1 MNRYLVELRTLCDW
15 QSRLGDPVLHW
26 KRGASAMEVAI
37 QWTMAS
43 VRPGSGLPKC
53 VEQVLKTVP
62 GGDHCSV
69 KLAIPELQTEL
80 DGKGK
85 PSQTDLWVLLNSAA
99 GLLSLSVEAK
109 ADESFGE
116 VTGKWLD
123 VKKDEGRWVRLR
135 SVCAELGLDADGEL
149 VKGLMYQLLHR
160 TVATLKEAREWKA
173 SAAVML
179 VQCFGE
185 GSHESERSWRHFSD
199 LCAALGADSRRGELS
214 RAVGVPGPMPLWIGW
229 LDCTC
234 ASDRTVADVL
244 GQSRSSLRSQLSR
257 GQAEPSR
264 ADSESMRGDAI
275 AE

>member
-26 KRGASAMEVAI
+26 KRGASAMELAI

-43 VRPGSGLPKC
+43 VRPGSGLPES

-62 GGDHCSV
+62 GGDRCRV

-85 PSQTDLWVLLNSAA
+85 PSQTDLWLLLDTAA
-99 GLLSLSVEAK
+99 GFVSLSVEAK

-116 VTGKWLD
+116 LTGKWLD

-135 SVCAELGLDADGEL
+135 SLCSELGLDPDGEL
-149 VKGLMYQLLHR
+149 VKALMYQLLHR

-185 GSHESERSWRHFSD
+185 GSRESEESWQHFRD

-214 RAVGVPGPMPLWIGW
+214 KAVRVPGPMPLWIGW
-229 LDCTC
+229 LDCPC

-244 GQSRSSLRSQLSR
+244 GQSRASLRSQLSR
-257 GQAEPSR
+257 VQVAPSQADP
-264 ADSESMRGDAI
+264 ESMGRDAT
-275 AE
+275 AV

>member
-1 MNRYLVELRTLCDW
+1 MSRYLTELRTLCDW

-26 KRGASAMEVAI
+26 KRGASAMELAI
-37 QWTMAS
+37 QWTIAS
-43 VRPGSGLPKC
+43 VRPGSGLPER
-53 VEQVLKTVP
+53 VEQVLKSVP
-62 GGDHCSV
+62 GGDGCRV

-85 PSQTDLWVLLNSAA
+85 PSQTDLWVLLDSAA
-99 GLLSLSVEAK
+99 GFLSLSVEAK

-116 VTGKWLD
+116 LTAKWLD

-135 SVCAELGLDADGEL
+135 SLCSELGLDPDGEL

-160 TVATLKEAREWKA
+160 TVATLREAREWKA

-185 GSHESERSWRHFSD
+185 GSREAERSWQHFSD
-199 LCAALGADSRRGELS
+199 LCVALGADSRRGELS
-214 RAVGVPGPMPLWIGW
+214 RAVRVPGPMPLWIGW

-244 GQSRSSLRSQLSR
+244 GQSRASLRSHLSGAR
-257 GQAEPSR
+257 AQPSQADAESVGGAAA
-264 ADSESMRGDAI
+264 AD
-275 AE
+275 

>member
-26 KRGASAMEVAI
+26 KRGASAMELAI

-43 VRPGSGLPKC
+43 VRPGSGLPEC

-62 GGDHCSV
+62 GGDWCRV

-85 PSQTDLWVLLNSAA
+85 PSQTDLWLLLDTAA
-99 GLLSLSVEAK
+99 GFVSLSVEAK

-116 VTGKWLD
+116 LTGKWLD

-135 SVCAELGLDADGEL
+135 SLCSELGLDSDGEL
-149 VKGLMYQLLHR
+149 VKALMYQLLHR
-160 TVATLKEAREWKA
+160 TVAALKEAREWKA

-185 GSHESERSWRHFSD
+185 ESRESEKSWQHFRD

-214 RAVGVPGPMPLWIGW
+214 RAVRVPGPMPLWIGW
-229 LDCTC
+229 LDCPC

-244 GQSRSSLRSQLSR
+244 GQSRASLRSQLSR
-257 GQAEPSR
+257 VQAEPLQMD
-264 ADSESMRGDAI
+264 AESMEGEATAD
-275 AE
+275 

>member
-26 KRGASAMEVAI
+26 KRGASAMELAI

-43 VRPGSGLPKC
+43 VRPGSGLPES
-53 VEQVLKTVP
+53 VEQMLKTVP
-62 GGDHCSV
+62 GGDRCRV

-85 PSQTDLWVLLNSAA
+85 PSQTDLWLLLDTAA
-99 GLLSLSVEAK
+99 GFVSLSVEAK

-116 VTGKWLD
+116 LTGKWLD

-135 SVCAELGLDADGEL
+135 SLCSELGLDPDGEL
-149 VKGLMYQLLHR
+149 VKALMYQLLHR

-185 GSHESERSWRHFSD
+185 GSRESEKSWQHFRD

-214 RAVGVPGPMPLWIGW
+214 KAVRVPGPMPLWIGW
-229 LDCTC
+229 LDCPC

-244 GQSRSSLRSQLSR
+244 GQSRASLRSQLSR
-257 GQAEPSR
+257 VQVAPSQADP
-264 ADSESMRGDAI
+264 ESMGRDAT
-275 AE
+275 AV